1 MKTIT
6 FIFAWL
12 GTMSLCRADQRPGC
26 ASTNPYNVLL
36 SKNNDYTSSFLIG
49 FFLNFHSFGVLSWGG
64 FGFWFV
70 FFYFVSFGG
79 GGGGFYKLSYGIKD
93 CNFLNLTI
101 TIVKLT
107 ITIQCLETLILN
119 VYVTAS
125 VLLHVPICERF
136 AREHRSKYVTQ
147 ICNSGSIFRLLLQDH
162 RVGGRLHRNYCSDR
176 VWSDLSEMGGAIPP

>member
-36 SKNNDYTSSFLIG
+36 SKNNDSHYTCSLIFILLG
-49 FFLNFHSFGVLSWGG
+49 FFRAGLWVLVC
-64 FGFWFV
+64 FV
-70 FFYFVSFGG
+70 LFYFVSFGG

-107 ITIQCLETLILN
+107 ITIQCYI
-119 VYVTAS
+119 YV
-125 VLLHVPICERF
+125 
-136 AREHRSKYVTQ
+136 
-147 ICNSGSIFRLLLQDH
+147 
-162 RVGGRLHRNYCSDR
+162 
-176 VWSDLSEMGGAIPP
+176 

>member
-49 FFLNFHSFGVLSWGG
+49 FFLNFHSFGVLLWGALG
-64 FGFWFV
+64 FGLFCFVLFCFFW
-70 FFYFVSFGG
+70 GR
-79 GGGGFYKLSYGIKD
+79 GGGFYKLSYGIKD

-107 ITIQCLETLILN
+107 ITIQCYI
-119 VYVTAS
+119 YV
-125 VLLHVPICERF
+125 
-136 AREHRSKYVTQ
+136 
-147 ICNSGSIFRLLLQDH
+147 
-162 RVGGRLHRNYCSDR
+162 
-176 VWSDLSEMGGAIPP
+176 

>member
-107 ITIQCLETLILN
+107 ITIQCYI
-119 VYVTAS
+119 YV
-125 VLLHVPICERF
+125 
-136 AREHRSKYVTQ
+136 
-147 ICNSGSIFRLLLQDH
+147 
-162 RVGGRLHRNYCSDR
+162 
-176 VWSDLSEMGGAIPP
+176 

>member
-49 FFLNFHSFGVLSWGG
+49 FFLNFYSFGVLSWGG

-70 FFYFVSFGG
+70 LFCFILFLLGEGVGG
-79 GGGGFYKLSYGIKD
+79 SI
-93 CNFLNLTI
+93 NFLM
-101 TIVKLT
+101 
-107 ITIQCLETLILN
+107 
-119 VYVTAS
+119 
-125 VLLHVPICERF
+125 
-136 AREHRSKYVTQ
+136 
-147 ICNSGSIFRLLLQDH
+147 GSRIAIF
-162 RVGGRLHRNYCSDR
+162 
-176 VWSDLSEMGGAIPP
+176 

>member
-36 SKNNDYTSSFLIG
+36 SKNNDCTSSFLIG
-49 FFLNFHSFGVLSWGG
+49 FFLNFHSFGVLSWGALG
-64 FGFWFV
+64 FGLFCFV
-70 FFYFVSFGG
+70 LFYFVSFGE

-107 ITIQCLETLILN
+107 ITIQCYI
-119 VYVTAS
+119 YV
-125 VLLHVPICERF
+125 
-136 AREHRSKYVTQ
+136 
-147 ICNSGSIFRLLLQDH
+147 
-162 RVGGRLHRNYCSDR
+162 
-176 VWSDLSEMGGAIPP
+176 

>member
-49 FFLNFHSFGVLSWGG
+49 FFLNFHSRGGLWVLVCFVLFCFILFLLGEGV
-64 FGFWFV
+64 
-70 FFYFVSFGG
+70 
-79 GGGGFYKLSYGIKD
+79 GGFYKLSYGIKD

-101 TIVKLT
+101 TIAKLT
-107 ITIQCLETLILN
+107 ITIQCYI
-119 VYVTAS
+119 YV
-125 VLLHVPICERF
+125 
-136 AREHRSKYVTQ
+136 
-147 ICNSGSIFRLLLQDH
+147 
-162 RVGGRLHRNYCSDR
+162 
-176 VWSDLSEMGGAIPP
+176 

>member
-49 FFLNFHSFGVLSWGG
+49 FFLNFHSFGILSWGALG
-64 FGFWFV
+64 FGLFCFV
-70 FFYFVSFGG
+70 LFYFVSFGG

-101 TIVKLT
+101 TIVKFMFR
-107 ITIQCLETLILN
+107 N
-119 VYVTAS
+119 VDLKRLCNCKCPFTCTNMRKV
-125 VLLHVPICERF
+125 CK
-136 AREHRSKYVTQ
+136 EHRSKYVTQ
-147 ICNSGSIFRLLLQDH
+147 ICKSGSIFRLLLQDH

>member
-36 SKNNDYTSSFLIG
+36 SKNNDSHYTSSFLIG
-49 FFLNFHSFGVLSWGG
+49 FFLNFHSFGVLSCGALV
-64 FGFWFV
+64 FGLFWFV
-70 FFYFVSFGG
+70 LFCFFWGRG
-79 GGGGFYKLSYGIKD
+79 WGFYKLSYGIKD

-107 ITIQCLETLILN
+107 ITIQCYI
-119 VYVTAS
+119 YV
-125 VLLHVPICERF
+125 
-136 AREHRSKYVTQ
+136 
-147 ICNSGSIFRLLLQDH
+147 
-162 RVGGRLHRNYCSDR
+162 
-176 VWSDLSEMGGAIPP
+176 

>member
-49 FFLNFHSFGVLSWGG
+49 FFLNFHSFWGSFVGG

-70 FFYFVSFGG
+70 LFCFVLFCFFWGRGWGG
-79 GGGGFYKLSYGIKD
+79 SI
-93 CNFLNLTI
+93 NFLM
-101 TIVKLT
+101 
-107 ITIQCLETLILN
+107 
-119 VYVTAS
+119 
-125 VLLHVPICERF
+125 
-136 AREHRSKYVTQ
+136 
-147 ICNSGSIFRLLLQDH
+147 GSRIAIF
-162 RVGGRLHRNYCSDR
+162 
-176 VWSDLSEMGGAIPP
+176 

>member
-49 FFLNFHSFGVLSWGG
+49 FFLNFHSFWGSFVGG

-70 FFYFVSFGG
+70 LFYFVSFGG

-107 ITIQCLETLILN
+107 ITIQCYI
-119 VYVTAS
+119 YV
-125 VLLHVPICERF
+125 
-136 AREHRSKYVTQ
+136 
-147 ICNSGSIFRLLLQDH
+147 
-162 RVGGRLHRNYCSDR
+162 
-176 VWSDLSEMGGAIPP
+176 